1 MIQLPQKVAVGSAHG
16 KLILVGEHAVVYD
29 RPAIAIPFP
38 IIEVKA
44 TIEEISGSIMIESEF
59 FHGPIHRM
67 PEKLQGIAVCILE
80 TLTALNKP
88 RTGLLIRL
96 KSTIPLGRGLGSS
109 AAIAIALVRSLY
121 TFYGKEVRQT
131 ELMAL
136 VHLAEIHAHGN
147 PSGIDMAAASSEF
160 PIWFQKGKNP
170 KPLQIGAPLH
180 LVVADSG
187 RIGDTHAAV
196 TSVRQQYILKPTRIQ
211 GSLDRLGWLTN
222 DARAALSIG
231 NMEFLG
237 KLLNFAQDE
246 LIELGVSDTGINRL
260 VDVAR
265 KAGAL
270 GAKLTGGGKG
280 GCVLAIASSQ
290 AHSKVLSNAF
300 LKVGAHQTWYFSL
313 EGKRC

>member
-1 MIQLPQKVAVGSAHG
+1 MIQLPQKIAVGSAHG

-38 IIEVKA
+38 LIEVKA
-44 TIEEISGSIMIESEF
+44 TIEEISETIMIESEF
-59 FHGPIHRM
+59 YHGPIHQV

-96 KSTIPLGRGLGSS
+96 RSTIPLGRGLGSS
-109 AAIAIALVRSLY
+109 ASIAIALVRSLY
-121 TFYGKEVRQT
+121 TFYGEEVRQT

-147 PSGIDMAAASSEF
+147 PSGIDMAAASSQF
-160 PIWFQKGKNP
+160 PIWFQKGKKP
-170 KPLQIGAPLH
+170 KPLQIGAPLY

-196 TSVRQQYILKPTRIQ
+196 TSVRERYLSKPARIQ
-211 GSLDRLGWLTN
+211 ASLDRIGWIAN
-222 DARAALSIG
+222 DARAALSSG

-246 LIELGVSDTGINRL
+246 LIELGVSDPGINKL
-260 VDVAR
+260 VDAAR

-270 GAKLTGGGKG
+270 GAKLTGGGRG
-280 GCVLAIASSQ
+280 GCVLAIAASQ
-290 AHSKVLSNAF
+290 AHSKALANAF
-300 LKVGAHQTWYFSL
+300 LKVGARQTWHFSL
-313 EGKRC
+313 EGKWC

>member
-38 IIEVKA
+38 LIKVKA
-44 TIEEISGSIMIESEF
+44 TIEEIYGSIRIESEF
-59 FHGPIHRM
+59 FHGPIHSL
-67 PEKLQGIAVCILE
+67 PEKLQGIAICILE

-96 KSTIPLGRGLGSS
+96 RSTIPLGRGLGSS

-121 TFYGKEVRQT
+121 TFYGGEVRQT

-136 VHLAEIHAHGN
+136 VHLAELHAHGN
-147 PSGIDMAAASSEF
+147 PSGIDMAAVSSEC
-160 PIWFQKGKNP
+160 PILFQKGKSPN
-170 KPLQIGAPLH
+170 PLQIGAPLH

-196 TSVRQQYILKPTRIQ
+196 TSVRERYILNPARIQ
-211 GSLDRLGWLTN
+211 ASLDRIGWIAK
-222 DARAALSIG
+222 DSRAALSLG
-231 NMEFLG
+231 NMELLG

-246 LIELGVSDTGINRL
+246 LIELGVSDKGINKL
-260 VDVAR
+260 IDVAR
-265 KAGAL
+265 KAGAM
-270 GAKLTGGGKG
+270 GAKLTGGGRG

-290 AHSKVLSNAF
+290 AHSKVLANAF
-300 LKVGAHQTWYFSL
+300 LKVGALQTWNFSL
-313 EGKRC
+313 EGMR